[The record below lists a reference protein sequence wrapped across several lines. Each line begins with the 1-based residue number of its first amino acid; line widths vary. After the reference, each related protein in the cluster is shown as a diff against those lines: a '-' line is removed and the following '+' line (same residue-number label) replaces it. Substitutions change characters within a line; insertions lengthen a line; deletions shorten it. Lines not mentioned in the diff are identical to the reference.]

1 MLLCMNA
8 VDGQRG
14 MNEVGEEQV
23 KNRVMDSD
31 LFIYLYEPNIGN
43 CTARK
48 SKKKCS
54 YSFWL
59 LGIAYSLTSI
69 FLRSSWRHSNE

>member
-1 MLLCMNA
+1 MNA

-48 SKKKCS
+48 SKKKMLILILAT
-54 YSFWL
+54 WN
-59 LGIAYSLTSI
+59 SL
-69 FLRSSWRHSNE
+69 

>member
-1 MLLCMNA
+1 MNA

-48 SKKKCS
+48 AKKMLILILAT
-54 YSFWL
+54 WN
-59 LGIAYSLTSI
+59 SL
-69 FLRSSWRHSNE
+69 